1 MRFDGNSGA
10 SVNYE
15 PNSFG
20 GPTQDPAFRERP
32 RPVSG
37 TIDRH
42 NHRVDGD
49 YYTQPGNLFRLIKP
63 DARER
68 LIGNIAA
75 GLKNAPGRIQEL
87 QVQHFFQAD
96 PAYGAGVANALGLSP
111 ERTNSFEDKFVA
123 AD

>member
-15 PNSFG
+15 PNSFA

-37 TIDRH
+37 TVDRH
-42 NHRVDGD
+42 NHRLDGD
-49 YYTQPGNLFRLIKP
+49 YYTQPGNLFRLMKA
-63 DARER
+63 DARES

-75 GLKNAPGRIQEL
+75 SLKHAPQRIQEL

-96 PAYGAGVANALGLSP
+96 PAYGAGVANALGLSF
-111 ERTNSFEDKFVA
+111 EKGNRSEDKFVA